1 MADSPV
7 PYPLA
12 KRLTDKVVP
21 LTAGVLLSPVLAAV
35 LIAMALD
42 MLLVPADRGP
52 LFYRERRVSHGRE
65 IGILKFR
72 VLRRA
77 VLEQMRE
84 EGGEHVRLYE
94 RRAENLTWAGR
105 RLLKPFYLDEIPQIV
120 NIVRGEMSLVGP
132 RPWPVAMVE
141 EQTARGL
148 TYRNAVRAGWTGL
161 AQLNKTSAT
170 GTLSRAEELDLE
182 YLDACR
188 SLSPWRLWRYDWHIL
203 FRTMRML
210 LRGEGLTD

>member
-1 MADSPV
+1 MADAPV
-7 PYPLA
+7 PYPLP
-12 KRLTDKVVP
+12 KLLTDKAVP
-21 LTAGVLLSPVLAAV
+21 LTVGVLLSPVLLLV
-35 LIAMALD
+35 LAAMALD

-52 LFYRERRVSHGRE
+52 WLYRERRVSRGRE

-77 VLEQMRE
+77 ALERMRE
-84 EGGEHVRLYE
+84 EGDEHIRLYE
-94 RRAENLTWAGR
+94 RHIENLTWAGR
-105 RLLKPFYLDEIPQIV
+105 RLLKPFYLDEIPQLV

-141 EQTARGL
+141 EQGLRGL

-161 AQLNKTSAT
+161 AQLNKTSST
-170 GTLSRAEELDLE
+170 GTLSRSEGLDLE

-188 SLSPWRLWRYDWHIL
+188 GLSPWNLWRYDWHIL

-210 LRGEGLTD
+210 LQGQGLND